1 MSNKIKAKAKRV
13 RETIG
18 NLKTDRIFDI
28 KELLNFLM
36 WYWLFFGN
44 CTYLLEIQYEI
55 FMHKI

>member
-1 MSNKIKAKAKRV
+1 MSNKIKAKTKRE

-36 WYWLFFGN
+36 W
-44 CTYLLEIQYEI
+44 
-55 FMHKI
+55 